1 MSTLHRVRARTRFAL
16 LFSAT
21 VFVAI
26 GFGVFSGAQRAISDA
41 ALVAHTHEVLRN
53 IDEVQSTL
61 LMSESSL
68 RGYELTDNQA
78 YLSTYHDSAERVP
91 RQLAQLRA
99 LVADNPV
106 QIANVRVL
114 QHLAN
119 TRLAQMRQLLDTYQ
133 RAGLIALQRAMGAEV
148 FQNSSAI
155 RDHMQQMIE
164 LEQRLLQS
172 RDRSNQRSADLLLG
186 LALAGIPLGLGG
198 VCVVYALLFRELR
211 NRSAAEQAASVANEK
226 LEASILELERT
237 TADLNALSRYSG
249 LLQSCMDP
257 TEALTVTTRL
267 LAALIPDSG
276 GSIYLL
282 RASRDRAEQI
292 VTWGQPSVR
301 SEPIV
306 TPHDC
311 WALRRDKSHF
321 VNAQRH
327 DSACTHMLDDPQS
340 IGASTACIPLSA
352 QGTQLGFVFLA
363 GSGPGPLPRI
373 AIAEA
378 AAEQLSLALS
388 NLRLRESLRLQSI
401 RDPLTGLFNRRYLEE
416 SLQHELAR
424 CERRSMPL
432 SLLMLDVDHFKQFN
446 DVHGHGGGD
455 SLLAAVGQM
464 LSSRLRG
471 EDIACRYGG
480 EEFTVILPETGPEEA
495 LVIAEHIRAAAPQL
509 NANLDGKALPGVT
522 LSIGL
527 ASYSRDG
534 TVATT
539 LLRKADAALYRA
551 KRSGRNQVQQYD
563 SILDDIS

>member
-198 VCVVYALLFRELR
+198 VCVVYVLLFRELR

-551 KRSGRNQVQQYD
+551 KRSGRNQVQPYD